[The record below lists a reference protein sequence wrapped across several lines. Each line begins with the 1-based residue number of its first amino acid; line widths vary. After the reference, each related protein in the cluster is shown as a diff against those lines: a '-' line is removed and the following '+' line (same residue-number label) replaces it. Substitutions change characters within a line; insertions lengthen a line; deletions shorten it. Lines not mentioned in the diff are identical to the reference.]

1 MVQHDPA
8 AVFAALGHPLRMR
21 MVTECC
27 RAPRTTSQLQ
37 HACGQISLPGTRK
50 HLQVLE
56 DAGLVRRKKVGRTVW
71 CTVVPGAVDPALT
84 YLQQVRDFWTMQLD
98 SMATSLGK

>member
-1 MVQHDPA
+1 MVAGRQLALA
-8 AVFAALGHPLRMR
+8 ACFA
-21 MVTECC
+21 
-27 RAPRTTSQLQ
+27 
-37 HACGQISLPGTRK
+37 IGTRK

-71 CTVVPGAVDPALT
+71 CTVVPDTVDPALT
-84 YLQQVRDFWTMQLD
+84 YLQQVRDFWTTQLD